1 MKNSEIR
8 QMTDKELKE
17 RLEEEKLRLV
27 KMKMNHVISPLEN
40 PNQIPALRKD
50 IARLMSDIR
59 RREIEKLKNNVS
71 NGK

>member
-17 RLEEEKLRLV
+17 RVEEEKLRLV
-27 KMKMNHVISPLEN
+27 KMKMNHAISPLEN

-50 IARLMSDIR
+50 IARLKNDVR
-59 RREIEKLKNNVS
+59 RRELEKIEK
-71 NGK
+71 

>member
-17 RLEEEKLRLV
+17 RVEEEKMRLV
-27 KMKMNHVISPLEN
+27 KMKMNHAVSPLEN

-50 IARLMSDIR
+50 IARLKNEIR
-59 RREIEKLKNNVS
+59 RRELEKIEK
-71 NGK
+71 